1 MFNMD
6 PSLECVGYMVRHG
19 ELTNQNVWDGW
30 GDLDLSEEGKQ
41 QAEAAARWLSFE
53 RIGRVISSD
62 LPRAIHTAEYIMDS
76 GAVQC
81 MWLGTDPNLRP
92 RMTGIFTGKEKTP
105 ERLAEFQKYL
115 DDPDL
120 IVPEGESETQ
130 LKLRVQ
136 VVYQYLAVPY
146 KCLPTVIVI
155 HNSVIKALLGTTNM
169 KEAVSNGGIIA
180 VLMDPKGEFSFRVVL
195 GQVNAEKGVS

>member
-6 PSLECVGYMVRHG
+6 PSLECVGYLVRHG
-19 ELTNQNVWDGW
+19 ELTNNSVWDGW
-30 GDLDLSEEGKQ
+30 GSLDLSEEGKQ

-62 LPRAIHTAEYIMDS
+62 LPRAVHTAEYIMDS

-81 MWLGTDPNLRP
+81 PFLGTDPNLRP
-92 RMTGIFTGKEKTP
+92 RMTGKFTGQEKTP

-120 IVPEGESETQ
+120 IVPEGESENQ
-130 LKLRVQ
+130 LKLRIQ
-136 VVYQYLAVPY
+136 VVFQYLATPY
-146 KCLPTVIVI
+146 KCLPTVVVL
-155 HNSVIKALLGTTNM
+155 HNSVIKAILGVQNIR
-169 KEAVSNGGIIA
+169 EAVSNGGIIA
-180 VLMDPKGEFSFRVVL
+180 VLMDPKGEFSFQVVL